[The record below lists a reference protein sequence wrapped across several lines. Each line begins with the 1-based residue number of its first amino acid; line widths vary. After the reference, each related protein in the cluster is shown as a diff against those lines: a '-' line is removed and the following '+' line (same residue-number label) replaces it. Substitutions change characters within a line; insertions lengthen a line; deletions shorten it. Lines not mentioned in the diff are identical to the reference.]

1 MRPRRPSQFALAV
14 ALALGPLACFEVA
27 PPPKPLSSFG
37 QPLPTAST
45 TAEPLWLRTGG
56 TAAPPRPEG
65 APASSAR
72 SPER

>member
-1 MRPRRPSQFALAV
+1 MRPRPLLFAL
-14 ALALGPLACFEVA
+14 ALALGPLACFEAA

-56 TAAPPRPEG
+56 TAAPSRPEG